1 MSAME
6 ILHLEQLREFVERP
20 AAQPGAHPRHPGILA
35 HLEQYPGPVVEG
47 YLLGTPCEYRLHVRI
62 A

>member
-6 ILHLEQLREFVERP
+6 ILHLEQLREFV
-20 AAQPGAHPRHPGILA
+20 AQPGAHLRHPGILA

-47 YLLGTPCEYRLHVRI
+47 YLLGTPCEYRLHVRTI
-62 A
+62 WR